1 MNLIKIILLL
11 LTINFNLLAQPSTAK
26 CTGSNINFKVEATL
40 FATNQHRINDANLE
54 CTNLFFRTVE
64 EKIIERMYDYVIST
78 NEYKLNSLNIEFLN
92 QMKKCMFGR
101 IEKQTILHFNMK
113 SEAPWISHYPDNDR
127 YKEISLGINDYILQ
141 TLTKNECSLELTA
154 IPIAW
159 ATIEPISFYLIFED
173 LKK

>member
-1 MNLIKIILLL
+1 
-11 LTINFNLLAQPSTAK
+11 
-26 CTGSNINFKVEATL
+26 
-40 FATNQHRINDANLE
+40 
-54 CTNLFFRTVE
+54 
-64 EKIIERMYDYVIST
+64 
-78 NEYKLNSLNIEFLN
+78 
-92 QMKKCMFGR
+92 MKKCMFGR

-113 SEAPWISHYPDNDR
+113 SEPPWISHYPDNDR
-127 YKEISLGINDYILQ
+127 YKEISLCINDYILQ